1 MKKGVYLNPM
11 DIFHGKYKEEKKQT
25 NKQKKKHGIKEVK
38 KSRSSPFHQ
47 PIYGPESGQKTTSE
61 IKIGS

>member
-11 DIFHGKYKEEKKQT
+11 DIFHGKYKEEKNKQT
-25 NKQKKKHGIKEVK
+25 NKNGIKEVK
-38 KSRSSPFHQ
+38 KSPSSPFHQ
-47 PIYGPESGQKTTSE
+47 QIYGPESGQKTTSE